1 MPPGPPEEWFTT
13 EPHGAATVVR
23 LAADCGRWLDDE
35 AVNRIAER
43 LFALLAEEGTRRL
56 VLDLGRV
63 GRLDSM
69 LLGKFVTLHRRALAA
84 GGAVVFCNLN
94 PQLYAV
100 FQTLQLTGFLRI
112 CGTEQEA
119 LARV

>member
-1 MPPGPPEEWFTT
+1 MPPRPPDQWFST
-13 EPHGAATVVR
+13 EPHGGATVVR
-23 LAADCGRWLDDE
+23 LTADCGRWLDDE
-35 AVNRIAER
+35 AVGQIADR
-43 LFALLAEEGTRRL
+43 LFGLLADEGRRRL

-63 GRLDSM
+63 ARLDSM
-69 LLGKFVTLHRRALAA
+69 LLGKFVALHRRALAG
-84 GGAVVFCNLN
+84 GGAVVFCHLS
-94 PQLYAV
+94 PELYEV